1 MLAPH
6 EASALHDALCKS
18 RAEAMSLRL
27 DLSEA
32 QGFIDA
38 LEAELWAAGAYWKPP
53 GQARTVQETSPLD
66 LLLHARTLI
75 RRRLFQELGTQG
87 KQAAA
92 MHDLRIAEVAFRFL
106 LGLRSLRRPSYNY

>member
-1 MLAPH
+1 MLALD
-6 EASALHDALCKS
+6 EASGLRDALCQS

-27 DLSEA
+27 DLAEA

-53 GQARTVQETSPLD
+53 GQAHTVQESSPLN

-75 RRRLFQELGTQG
+75 RRTLFQELGPHG
-87 KQAAA
+87 NRAAA
-92 MHDLRIAEVAFRFL
+92 LHDLRIAEVAFRFL
-106 LGLRSLRRPSYNY
+106 LRLRIVQASHPAP